1 MNYSLD
7 PLREL
12 EFTFPYDTFS
22 YKIFCSY
29 CNYFSDGRVKH
40 VEDYEYEDIMNDHQ
54 CTEYCNNIFCKK
66 KLIIDKKLKS
76 EFYIINEKY
85 FMCFKCMKCNI
96 NNQDKF
102 KFRSFWKIPK
112 NSIYKKQST
121 SSRNLIEIKKS
132 YSYLFEDSWFEYY
145 NSLNLKT
152 QCLEMHQIDY
162 NIYLNLQNLGI
173 V

>member
-1 MNYSLD
+1 MNYTFD
-7 PLREL
+7 ALREL
-12 EFTFPYDTFS
+12 EFTFPYHTFS

-40 VEDYEYEDIMNDHQ
+40 VEDFEYEDIIKKHECND
-54 CTEYCNNIFCKK
+54 YCNNNFCKK
-66 KLIIDKKLKS
+66 KIIIDKQLKS

-85 FMCFKCMKCNI
+85 FMCFKCMKFNI
-96 NNQDKF
+96 KYQDKF

-112 NSIYKKQST
+112 NSIYKKQSS
-121 SSRNLIEIKKS
+121 SSRNLDEIKKS
-132 YSYLFEDSWFEYY
+132 YPYLFEDYWFEYY
-145 NSLNLKT
+145 NKLDLKT
-152 QCLEMHQIDY
+152 QYLEMNQIDH